1 MRMVGRTDRGKVRGN
16 NEDFFAIDDSVGL
29 VVLADG
35 MGGLN
40 AGEVASERAVT
51 CVVDTFRAGIGDA
64 PDLDANARAELLAAA
79 IRGANRQVYD
89 LARSRFDYHGMGTTL
104 VAAAIHARE
113 CALAHVGD
121 SRVYRFGGGRLV
133 QISIDHSVVQQ
144 LVEEGVLSRD
154 EARRAPNRNIV
165 TRAVGIEADVAVDV
179 SRIELEPDSLLVLC
193 TDGLTDVVDDRRIE
207 QYCRRHVAEP
217 GVLADALI
225 DAALEGGGTDNVS
238 VVVVAA

>member
-16 NEDFFAIDDSVGL
+16 NEDFFAIDDDLGL

-51 CVVDTFRAGIGDA
+51 CVMDTFRAGIAEA
-64 PDLDANARAELLAAA
+64 PALDANGRAELLESAV
-79 IRGANRQVYD
+79 RDANRLVYE
-89 LARSRFDYHGMGTTL
+89 LAQSRFDYHGMGTTL
-104 VAAAIHARE
+104 VAAAIQVRQ

-121 SRVYRFGGGRLV
+121 SRVYRYAGGQLN
-133 QISIDHSVVQQ
+133 QLSIDHSVVQQ

-165 TRAVGIEADVAVDV
+165 TRAIGIEADVAIDV
-179 SRIELEPDSLLVLC
+179 SRLELEPGGLLLLC
-193 TDGLTDVVDDRRIE
+193 TDGLSDVVEDRCIE
-207 QYCRRHVAEP
+207 QHCREHGLEP

-225 DAALEGGGTDNVS
+225 DAALEAGGTDNVS
-238 VVVVAA
+238 VVIVAA